1 MFAMVYIYRRI
12 ISRGSYVTITGKA
25 FRPRAMDVGRLRW
38 ILFGVC
44 LVYLAVA
51 VLLPVLTLLYA
62 SVQRLATAFPRLDN
76 ITLANY
82 VTALSLDAVRSALW
96 NSLLLGCA
104 TSILG
109 VLLMGF
115 LSWLIYR
122 SRLPGAGVIEYLL
135 MFPQAVP
142 RLVFAFG
149 MLWAW
154 LVFPIPIYGTL
165 WLLLIA
171 YLTVFL
177 PLGIRTI
184 SGVMLQIDRTL
195 EESAQMCGAP
205 WGYRLRTVTMPLL
218 RPGLIAAALLLFIAS
233 VRELGASILLMGPKA
248 KVITPAIVESW
259 FSTSTELTAAMA
271 LLQTLAVALALALL
285 FAVARRA
292 LRPVG
297 E

>member
-1 MFAMVYIYRRI
+1 MFAMVYVYRRI

-38 ILFGVC
+38 ILFAVC
-44 LVYLAVA
+44 LVYLAIA
-51 VLLPVLTLLYA
+51 VLLPVVTLLYA

-76 ITLANY
+76 FTLANY

-177 PLGIRTI
+177 PLGVRTI

-195 EESAQMCGAP
+195 EESAQMCGAG

-271 LLQTLAVALALALL
+271 LLQTLAVAIALALL
-285 FAVARRA
+285 LAVARRA

>member
-1 MFAMVYIYRRI
+1 V
-12 ISRGSYVTITGKA
+12 
-25 FRPRAMDVGRLRW
+25 
-38 ILFGVC
+38 
-44 LVYLAVA
+44 VA
-51 VLLPVLTLLYA
+51 VVLPVLVIVYA
-62 SVQRLATAFPRLDN
+62 SFQRLTGAVPSLANL
-76 ITLANY
+76 TLANY
-82 VTALSLDAVRSALW
+82 AMALSLDAVRSALW
-96 NSLLLGCA
+96 NSLILGVA
-104 TSILG
+104 TASLG

-122 SRLPGAGVIEYLL
+122 SRLPGAGAIEYLL

-149 MLWAW
+149 MMWAW

-177 PLGIRTI
+177 PLGLRTI
-184 SGVMLQIDRTL
+184 SGVILQIDRSL
-195 EESAQMCGAP
+195 EECAQMCGAT
-205 WGYRLRTVTMPLL
+205 WGHRLRTVTMPLL
-218 RPGLIAAALLLFIAS
+218 KPGLVAAWLLLFIAS
-233 VRELGASILLMGPKA
+233 VRELGASILLMGPKS

-259 FSTSTELTAAMA
+259 FSTSSELTAAMA
-271 LLQTLAVALALALL
+271 LLQTLAVAAALAIM

-292 LRPVG
+292 IQAGG